1 MARPRRKKRVTLMGS
16 LFGERHYDLC
26 RSVYDYGQTVGNWQL
41 VGTKEPTFSM
51 PPEWEKL
58 KLDGII
64 GIFVE
69 KDSQREAI
77 RLGIPAVNVASSAH
91 SSSLPCVTHDDHAIG
106 RMGAEHLL
114 GQGATDFAFF
124 GDSAQLSST
133 QQEEG
138 FGSEIE
144 QAGRVCHVRDGNGL
158 EKSEAI
164 KRWLA
169 ELPKPIAIMTGNDYM
184 ARQTINIA
192 VEQGL
197 RVPDDVAVLGVSN
210 YRWAV
215 LMSEVA
221 PSSIELSW
229 YRIGQIAAQT
239 LEGLMDGGA
248 PPPPCYIPPLRVV
261 QRRSTEIV
269 ASDDPLVAHALQYI
283 RDHLS
288 HGIDAEDLLDQL
300 EVSRRTLDNRM
311 KAATGQSLY
320 TAICRLRVEQA
331 KQMLVKT
338 DATMERI
345 ARECGLDRQSRLNEL
360 FKRQTGMTPGQ
371 FRQQRSR

>member
-1 MARPRRKKRVTLMGS
+1 MAKPRRRKRVTLMGT
-16 LFGERHYDLC
+16 LFGERHYELC
-26 RSVYDYGQTVGNWQL
+26 RSVFDYGQNVAHWQF

-58 KLDGII
+58 NLDGII
-64 GIFVE
+64 GNFLA

-77 RLGIPAVNVASSAH
+77 RLGIPTVNISNSMQN
-91 SSSLPCVTHDDHAIG
+91 SSLPCVTHDDQAIG
-106 RMGAEHLL
+106 RMGAQHLL
-114 GQGATDFAFF
+114 ELGVVNFAFF
-124 GDSAQLSST
+124 GDSAGRSST

-138 FGSEIE
+138 FRIEIE

-158 EKSEAI
+158 EKREAI
-164 KRWLA
+164 TRWLA
-169 ELPKPIAIMTGNDYM
+169 ELPKPIAIMTANDYM
-184 ARQTINIA
+184 ARHTINEA
-192 VEQGL
+192 VAQGL
-197 RVPDDVAVLGVSN
+197 RVPEDIAVLGVNN

-215 LMSEVA
+215 LMSAVA

-229 YRIGQIAAQT
+229 YRIGQVAAQT
-239 LEGLMDGGA
+239 LEGLMDGGTS
-248 PPPPCYIPPLRVV
+248 PDRYIPPLRVV

-269 ASDDPLVAHALQYI
+269 ASADPLVAHALQYI
-283 RDHLS
+283 RDHLVE
-288 HGIDAEDLLDQL
+288 GIDVDDLLDQL

-311 KAATGQSLY
+311 KDATGQSLY

-338 DATMERI
+338 DATMQRI
-345 ARECGLDRQSRLNEL
+345 ARECGFDRQSRLNEL
-360 FKRQTGMTPGQ
+360 FKRHTGMTPGQ